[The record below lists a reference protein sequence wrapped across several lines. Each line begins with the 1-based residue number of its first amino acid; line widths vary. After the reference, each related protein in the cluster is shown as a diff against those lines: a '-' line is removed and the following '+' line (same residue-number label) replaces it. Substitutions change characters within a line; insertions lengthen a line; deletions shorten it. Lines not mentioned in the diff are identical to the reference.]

1 MSSKIFQRVLRCTC
15 VHFAPNQH
23 RYQQPNFMLKF
34 NWVHKYFFL
43 LLLPYY
49 LPRRQHLLHV
59 CIKFYGNSDATRV
72 VQNFPKK
79 MKGYVF
85 ISLSISYIKILSH
98 HISRRCR
105 KCDKQVNKKL
115 PSVLIESQEPQFTVF
130 FLSSLPEATTFKYNR
145 HKNDKKWLFPPLYA
159 R

>member
-1 MSSKIFQRVLRCTC
+1 M
-15 VHFAPNQH
+15 
-23 RYQQPNFMLKF
+23 
-34 NWVHKYFFL
+34 

-59 CIKFYGNSDATRV
+59 CIKFNGNSDATRV

-85 ISLSISYIKILSH
+85 ISLSISYIKVLSH
-98 HISRRCR
+98 HIRRRCR

-130 FLSSLPEATTFKYNR
+130 FCLHSQKRLLSSIIGIKMI
-145 HKNDKKWLFPPLYA
+145 KNDFFLLCMRDKISELFFRCFSFLI
-159 R
+159 